1 MMPEWWTYSFQDFLL
16 FSPRVYWRMIER
28 HNEAVWPLHIPALL
42 LGVTIA
48 VLVVRPRPWS
58 GLVVSTI
65 LALVWIWV
73 AWSFLW
79 NRYST
84 INWAAAYVFPWFLVE
99 ALLLLWL
106 GGLRGHLHIAANR
119 TVPSTI
125 GLGVFLYSL
134 VLYPIVAILSGRPIQ
149 AAEVFGIVPDPTVI
163 ATLGILL
170 PASGSGVA
178 VLLAIPL
185 AWCIAS
191 WATLHSLSSL
201 QSYIPLIALGL
212 VVASRLLP
220 RAPRTT

>member
-1 MMPEWWTYSFQDFLL
+1 MPEWWTYSFQDFLL

-125 GLGVFLYSL
+125 GFGVLLCSL

-191 WATLHSLSSL
+191 WATLHSLGSL

-220 RAPRTT
+220 RTPKIT

>member
-191 WATLHSLSSL
+191 WATLHSLGSL

>member
-1 MMPEWWTYSFQDFLL
+1 MPEWWTYSFQDFLL